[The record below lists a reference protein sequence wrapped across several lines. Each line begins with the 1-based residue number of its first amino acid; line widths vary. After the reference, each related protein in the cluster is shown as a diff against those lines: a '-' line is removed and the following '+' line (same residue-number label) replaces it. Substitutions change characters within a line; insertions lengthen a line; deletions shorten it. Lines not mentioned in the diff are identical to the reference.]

1 MPGEGLGCCEHAAA
15 LQRVAL
21 DELSECRLDEISVGQ
36 QQRDM
41 FARVMVQQSRVLLL
55 DEPCAA
61 IDPLARDQL
70 LQLMRQLV
78 DAGLTLL
85 VSSDNCDEALNAD
98 DCEVVLDAV
107 VLADGT
113 PSEVGQTLGKCLRLG
128 NYFCG

>member
-1 MPGEGLGCCEHAAA
+1 
-15 LQRVAL
+15 VAL

-98 DCEVVLDAV
+98 DREVVLDAV